1 MNYYANDEQRVRLVA
16 GLRDLA
22 DFLDQNPDVP
32 VPWRADLLVFPPEAS
47 DAEMFAEIDTIAE
60 LIGSTASDA
69 DSPRGHYS
77 AVRDFGPVQYRAIAI
92 PYNARDKG
100 ANSDDGL
107 PYSRF
112 SRFHG
117 RRVRSRFARRHHRHT
132 PRRSP

>member
-1 MNYYANDEQRVRLVA
+1 MNYYANDEQRVRLIA

-32 VPWRADLLVFPPEAS
+32 VPRRADLLVFPPEAS

-69 DSPRGHYS
+69 YSPHGHYS

-92 PYNARDKG
+92 PYNARDRG
-100 ANSDDGL
+100 GE
-107 PYSRF
+107 
-112 SRFHG
+112 
-117 RRVRSRFARRHHRHT
+117 
-132 PRRSP
+132 